1 MKKIENALF
10 KRVDNSA
17 LIVFRVIFGLL
28 VALECWGAI
37 FTGWIKRV
45 FIDSQYNFH
54 FIGFDFL
61 QPLPGNGMYFYYVI
75 MGLLGIFIMIGFYY
89 KWSVSAFTLLWTA
102 TYLMQKSSYNNHY
115 YLLILISI
123 FMLIV
128 PAHRYLSYDTNK
140 RNIDEDYAMPQWV
153 NFFIILQL
161 FIVYVYASVAKM
173 YPDWLDL
180 TVAETLMSYKKNY
193 PLVGEML
200 QLKPMLYIIAY
211 FGIFFDLLIV
221 PLLLWK
227 KTRMAAFV
235 LSIFFHLFNS
245 IIFGIGIFPY
255 LSLAFILFFFP
266 PRTIKKKFKLKKPF
280 YDKNEII
287 KPDYKSGL
295 ISFFV
300 VWFVIQLFLPMRHH
314 FIKGNVL
321 WTEEGH
327 RMSWRMMLRVK
338 RNTNNFK
345 VVNLET
351 NETKYIYNKVY
362 LTPKQIRSLSKPD
375 FIWQYSKLIEEVY
388 AKKGIPVAV
397 YADVK
402 ISVNGRPYYQL
413 TNPELDM
420 TQVKWNYFFHNNWIK
435 SPPKEFYE
443 SGLASSED

>member
-1 MKKIENALF
+1 MKIIENALF
-10 KRVDNSA
+10 KRVDNSS

-28 VALECWGAI
+28 IALECWGAI

-45 FIDSQYNFH
+45 LIESQYNFH

-61 QPLPGNGMYFYYVI
+61 QPLPGYGMYFYYVI

-89 KWSVSAFTLLWTA
+89 KWSISAFTLLWTA
-102 TYLMQKSSYNNHY
+102 AYLMQKSAYNNHY

-128 PAHRYLSYDTNK
+128 PAHRYLSYDT
-140 RNIDEDYAMPQWV
+140 RNRYIEEKYSMPQWV
-153 NFFIILQL
+153 NLFIIAQL

-180 TVAETLMSYKKNY
+180 SVAETLMSYKKNY
-193 PLVGEML
+193 PLVGRLL
-200 QLKPMLYIIAY
+200 QLQPVLYVIAY

-227 KTRMAAFV
+227 KTRVAAFI

-255 LSLAFILFFFP
+255 LSLAFMLFFFP
-266 PRTIKKKFKLKKPF
+266 AKTIKTTFKLKKPL
-280 YDKNEII
+280 YINNEII

-295 ISFFV
+295 ISFFL
-300 VWFVIQLFLPMRHH
+300 VWFVVQLLLPIRHH
-314 FIKGNVL
+314 FIKGDVL

-327 RMSWRMMLRVK
+327 RMSWRMMLRTK
-338 RNTNNFK
+338 QNISKFK
-345 VVNLET
+345 IVNLNSKKTE
-351 NETKYIYNKVY
+351 YINKRKY
-362 LTPKQIRSLSKPD
+362 LTDKQIGSLGKPD
-375 FIWQYSKLIEEVY
+375 FIWQFSKMIEADY
-388 AKKGIPVAV
+388 AKRDIPVAV

-402 ISVNGRPYYQL
+402 ISVNERPYYQL

-420 TQVKWNYFFHNNWIK
+420 TQVKWDYFFHNDWIK
-435 SPPKEFYE
+435 SPPKVFYE
-443 SGLASSED
+443 PEFASSED